1 MPRIG
6 GNKAH
11 ESKDITLDKHAAIHP
26 EEWHANPF
34 DGNPKPVVSSSFKV
48 TPATEVR
55 VIEVAN
61 MICEGKSKKTC
72 LEYIMSSQ
80 NVGIAMAKFY
90 YQAALNWLVPTDLD
104 EYKKG
109 LIQANVERLET
120 IIQEGLEKSV
130 DAKRGADYL
139 RTAKDA
145 ISELNKMLGIGLGSK
160 VTVAQNQQGEQIVE
174 INFQ

>member
-1 MPRIG
+1 MPRPKQIG
-6 GNKAH
+6 TNEVKGM
-11 ESKDITLDKHAAIHP
+11 TLNKHAAVHP
-26 EEWHANPF
+26 EEWHENPF
-34 DGNPKPVVSSSFKV
+34 DGKKKPVVSTSFKI
-48 TPATEVR
+48 TPAAEVR
-55 VIEVAN
+55 IIEVAN
-61 MICEGKSKKTC
+61 MICEGKSKKSC
-72 LEYIMSSQ
+72 LDYIMASQ
-80 NVGIAMAKFY
+80 DVGVAMAKFY
-90 YQAALNWLVPTDLD
+90 YQAALNWLIPTDID

-120 IIQEGLEKSV
+120 IIQEGLEKSL

-145 ISELNKMLGIGLGSK
+145 IAELNKMLGVGLGSK